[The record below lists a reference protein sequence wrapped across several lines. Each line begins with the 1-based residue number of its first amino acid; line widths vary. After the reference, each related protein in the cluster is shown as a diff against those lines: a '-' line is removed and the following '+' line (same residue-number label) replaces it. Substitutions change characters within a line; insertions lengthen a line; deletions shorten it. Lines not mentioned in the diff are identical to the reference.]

1 MYAQFFRIYL
11 SIYKQPMMTGQGLK
25 KSLATQRITKIGRH
39 THTHKY
45 THITL
50 KTENTVDGDVI
61 LIG

>member
-1 MYAQFFRIYL
+1 
-11 SIYKQPMMTGQGLK
+11 MTGQGLK